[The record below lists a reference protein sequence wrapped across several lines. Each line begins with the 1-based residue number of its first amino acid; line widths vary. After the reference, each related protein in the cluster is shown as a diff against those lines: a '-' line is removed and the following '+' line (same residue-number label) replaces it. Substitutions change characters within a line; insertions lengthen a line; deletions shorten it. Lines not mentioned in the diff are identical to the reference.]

1 MLHRL
6 EAAAEDVGVDG
17 GEVGFAFLELART
30 DCEEVSGG
38 ELSGDVGHKE
48 GGKSNIKGKD
58 RFNAMSHEEGGVS
71 S

>member
-1 MLHRL
+1 M
-6 EAAAEDVGVDG
+6 DG
-17 GEVGFAFLELART
+17 GKVSFTLLELART
-30 DCEEVSGG
+30 NCEEVGGG
-38 ELSGDVGHKE
+38 EFSGDVGNKE